1 MEAIEDNMGTAAH
14 DLTTLEHKE
23 KALARYKMERDW
35 FAFLLEA
42 AGGMDT
48 PEGKL
53 QVKLLT
59 ILLDSKEKVISSVM
73 NDTPFVAAYYCTAP
87 EILNAMNLPW
97 FMIMETPFLAASA
110 PYLLDDLRG
119 AEEMGMGT
127 DLCSAIRLPMYY
139 IESGLMPVPSAV
151 VGLLSPC
158 DGTTMLQQVL
168 QHNPAW
174 KNVPLFAPDP
184 PYTSDERAI
193 RYFANEL
200 RTMVSFLEEKT
211 GRKMDMH
218 RLREVCEESNR
229 TYKLW
234 QEYNE
239 LRRAVPC
246 PHGWEIGG
254 AQAFA
259 VSQCFVA
266 GDPRCTDWFQQ
277 LLECG
282 EIKVKEGRGANEYF
296 PEKIRILWF
305 DIMPYGWVFEFM
317 PWLEQEWGAILV
329 MDMFS
334 NFPYTLID
342 TSSEETM
349 FHDLAKR
356 NLMDVPM
363 IRQARGTAENFS
375 SDITRMVKDYKIDC
389 VIWPGHMGHKDGAA
403 TAGIMRETCRGLGV
417 PFLHIGLDLFDRR
430 YTSVEEVKDKVSGFF
445 RGMGLG

>member
-1 MEAIEDNMGTAAH
+1 
-14 DLTTLEHKE
+14 
-23 KALARYKMERDW
+23 MERDW

-42 AGGMDT
+42 AEMMDT

-53 QVKLLT
+53 QVKLLN
-59 ILLDSKEKVISSVM
+59 ILFDSKDARSSAAVM
-73 NDTPFVAAYYCTAP
+73 NDTPFVAAYFCTAP

-119 AEEMGMGT
+119 AEELGLGT

-139 IESGLMPVPSAV
+139 IESGLMPVPTAV

-174 KNVPLFAPDP
+174 KDVPLFAPDP

-211 GRKMDMH
+211 GHKMDYATACA
-218 RLREVCEESNR
+218 RSARNR
-229 TYKLW
+229 IAPTRCGRSTT
-234 QEYNE
+234 NC
-239 LRRAVPC
+239 AAPC
-246 PHGWEIGG
+246 PARTAGRS
-254 AQAFA
+254 AARRPSRSASASSQATRA
-259 VSQCFVA
+259 A
-266 GDPRCTDWFQQ
+266 RNWFEQ

-282 EIKVKEGRGANEYF
+282 EIKVKAGRAPTSTC

-342 TSSEETM
+342 TSSAESM

-375 SDITRMVKDYKIDC
+375 GDITRMVKDYKIDC
-389 VIWPGHMGHKDGAA
+389 RHLARPHGAQGRRGDRGHHAGNLSRPGRAVPAHRARPVRPALYVG
-403 TAGIMRETCRGLGV
+403 RGDQGQGV
-417 PFLHIGLDLFDRR
+417 PVLPRHGARLAAAGECRR
-430 YTSVEEVKDKVSGFF
+430 T
-445 RGMGLG
+445 

>member
-1 MEAIEDNMGTAAH
+1 MDRQEV
-14 DLTTLEHKE
+14 KE
-23 KALARYKMERDW
+23 KSLTRYKQERDW
-35 FAFLLEA
+35 FAFLLEGA
-42 AGGMDT
+42 KLLDT

-53 QVKLLT
+53 QVKLLD
-59 ILLDSKEKVISSVM
+59 ILLESKRRVVNSVE
-73 NDTPFVAAYYCTAP
+73 NDEPFLAAYYCTAP
-87 EILNAMNLPW
+87 ELFNAMNLPW
-97 FMIMETPFLAASA
+97 FMVMETPFLAASA
-110 PYLLDDLRG
+110 PYLLDDLQG
-119 AEEMGMGT
+119 AEEIGLGT

-151 VGLLSPC
+151 IGLLSPC

-168 QHNPAW
+168 QHNMAW
-174 KNVPLFAPDP
+174 KDVPLFSPDP

-193 RYFANEL
+193 EYFAGEL
-200 RTMVSFLEEKT
+200 RRMVSFIEEHT
-211 GRKMDMH
+211 GHELDMD
-218 RLREVCEESNR
+218 RLREVCEESNE
-229 TYKLW
+229 TYTLW
-234 QEYNE
+234 QEYND

-259 VSQCFVA
+259 ISQCFVA
-266 GDPRCTDWFQQ
+266 GDPKCTDWFRQ

-282 EIKVKEGRGANEYF
+282 EQRVQQGKGANESVA
-296 PEKIRILWF
+296 EKIRLLWF
-305 DIMPYGWVFEFM
+305 DIMPYGWVFDFM
-317 PWLEQEWGAILV
+317 PWLEQEWGAVLV

-342 TSSEETM
+342 TSSEESM
-349 FHDLAKR
+349 FRGLAKR

-375 SDITRMVKDYKIDC
+375 SDIVRMVKDYKIDC

-403 TAGIMRETCRGLGV
+403 TTGIMRETCREIGV

-430 YTSVEEVKDKVSGFF
+430 YTSVDEVKDRVSQFF
-445 RGMGLG
+445 TGMGLG

>member
-1 MEAIEDNMGTAAH
+1 M
-14 DLTTLEHKE
+14 
-23 KALARYKMERDW
+23 ARYKVERDW

-42 AGGMDT
+42 AEQMDT
-48 PEGKL
+48 PEGRL
-53 QVKLLT
+53 QAKLLR
-59 ILLDSKEKVISSVM
+59 ILLGSKRRVVDCVE
-73 NDTPFVAAYYCTAP
+73 NDKPFIAAYFCTAP
-87 EILNAMNLPW
+87 ELYSAMDLPW

-110 PYLLDDLRG
+110 PYLLDDLQG
-119 AEEMGMGT
+119 AEEIGLGT

-151 VGLLSPC
+151 IGLLSPC

-168 QHNPAW
+168 QHNKAW
-174 KNVPLFAPDP
+174 KDVPLFSPDP

-193 RYFANEL
+193 KYFAEEL
-200 RTMVSFLEEKT
+200 WKMVSFIEEHT
-211 GRKMDMH
+211 GHKMDVD
-218 RLREVCEESNR
+218 RLREVCEESNKI
-229 TYKLW
+229 YALW

-259 VSQCFVA
+259 ISQCFVA
-266 GDPRCTDWFQQ
+266 GDPRCTDWFRQ
-277 LLECG
+277 LVECG
-282 EIKVKEGRGANEYF
+282 EMRVKEGRGANDSV
-296 PEKIRILWF
+296 PERIRMLWF

-334 NFPYTLID
+334 NFPYSFID
-342 TSSEETM
+342 TTSEESM

-375 SDITRMVKDYKIDC
+375 SDIVRMVKDYKLDC

-417 PFLHIGLDLFDRR
+417 PFLHIGLDLFDKR
-430 YTSVEEVKDKVSGFF
+430 YTSVDEVKDRVSQFF
-445 RGMGLG
+445 TGMGLG